1 LLLDAKRDA
10 NGCRLGSSQH
20 FERGNAGRMVLGIA
34 GEIRMTRLVDS
45 HAAAIDRGCFD
56 EITGAGNGAAEN
68 VDAGTEVPDA
78 AGRERAKDVLCGPGS
93 SRREGAG
100 CMGCHRRW
108 GMSPIVWRVAT
119 LPFVPEEIV

>member
-1 LLLDAKRDA
+1 
-10 NGCRLGSSQH
+10 
-20 FERGNAGRMVLGIA
+20 
-34 GEIRMTRLVDS
+34 MTRLVDS

-78 AGRERAKDVLCGPGS
+78 AGANARKTFFVGPD
-93 SRREGAG
+93 RRGE
-100 CMGCHRRW
+100 RRW
-108 GMSPIVWRVAT
+108 MYGMSSAVGMSPIVWRVAT